1 MQKIARINKG
11 IITENR
17 QYSYAK
23 IRFTENGNK
32 KSSPIRELQTM
43 FRSYQNSTVISRKNH
58 IQAQGY
64 KGFESNRNITEKSVE
79 IATALETSIKG
90 FAMTI

>member
-1 MQKIARINKG
+1 MQKIARIN
-11 IITENR
+11 NR
-17 QYSYAK
+17 KSAIQLLNNC
-23 IRFTENGNK
+23 IK
-32 KSSPIRELQTM
+32 KSKKKKLPIRELQTM
-43 FRSYQNSTVISRKNH
+43 FRSYQNYTVISRKNH